1 MNTAYA
7 LFATG
12 FSNVRGVTYA
22 THLVVNCS
30 SNSGDSAIAG
40 ALTATGGIYGSGFSN
55 TGGTLYAST
64 LVGATLVDC
73 ILSASCSSTDT
84 TTGHGQG
91 EGKNSGD
98 ASTSQWSSTDANV
111 FIGMGSNVGIGT
123 IKPTCA
129 LDVIGAICASG
140 DITAQSD
147 ARCKTDL
154 REIPDAL
161 RKVLGL
167 TGYTYTV
174 TGLGDGRRHA
184 GLLAQDVLVQM
195 PELVHGDTESKF
207 SVAYGNMAA
216 LFVEAFKTHEAR
228 IVALEKRLEDVESN
242 QDKSNSQ

>member
-22 THLVVNCS
+22 TNLVVNRS
-30 SNSGDSAIAG
+30 SNSGDSAVAG

-55 TGGTLYAST
+55 TQGMLYAST
-64 LVGATLVDC
+64 LIGATLVDC
-73 ILSASCSSTDT
+73 VLSASCSSTDT
-84 TTGHGQG
+84 ATGQG
-91 EGKNSGD
+91 QGGGRGGA
-98 ASTSQWSSTDANV
+98 ASTSQWSSRDANV

-129 LDVIGAICASG
+129 LDVIGAISATG

-161 RKVLGL
+161 QKVLGL

-174 TGLGDGRRHA
+174 TGLGDDRRHA
-184 GLLAQDVLVQM
+184 GVLAQEVLVQM
-195 PELVHGDTESKF
+195 PELVHGDIESKF

-216 LFVEAFKTHEAR
+216 FFVEAFKTHEAR
-228 IVALEKRLEDVESN
+228 IAALEKRLN
-242 QDKSNSQ
+242 